1 MAIATVNDVE
11 LALRRPIA
19 EGDARVVEK
28 LLDRVE
34 LRIRARWRNL
44 LELVALDSV
53 ARGVV
58 SQVEAESVARV
69 MRDESGGL
77 YKSEAEDGYR
87 YELNFWPRR
96 PAWTCSARIWTSS
109 PACWTGA
116 GTVVSAPSLTATRL
130 SGTAVPPVV
139 RCRRRGLSNLGGRA
153 AARGRSQSHGAVV
166 SDESSAPRRP

>member
-69 MRDESGGL
+69 MRDEAGGL

-87 YELNFWPRR
+87 YELNFL
-96 PAWTCSARIWTSS
+96 AASARLDVLRSDMDELARVLDGGRYRSVGPVTDGYAAQRYGG
-109 PACWTGA
+109 PGA
-116 GTVVSAPSLTATRL
+116 RE
-130 SGTAVPPVV
+130 VPPPLAFQFGWPG
-139 RCRRRGLSNLGGRA
+139 RGSWSESITWNGGV
-153 AARGRSQSHGAVV
+153 G
-166 SDESSAPRRP
+166 

>member
-34 LRIRARWRNL
+34 LRIKARWRNL

-77 YKSEAEDGYR
+77 YKSETEDGYR
-87 YELNFWPRR
+87 YELNFL
-96 PAWTCSARIWTSS
+96 AASARLDVLRSDMDELARVLDGGRYRSVGPVTDGYAAQRYGG
-109 PACWTGA
+109 PGA
-116 GTVVSAPSLTATRL
+116 RE
-130 SGTAVPPVV
+130 VPPPLAFQFGWPG
-139 RCRRRGLSNLGGRA
+139 RGSWSESITWNGGV
-153 AARGRSQSHGAVV
+153 G
-166 SDESSAPRRP
+166 

>member
-11 LALRRPIA
+11 LALRHPIA

-44 LELVALDSV
+44 LEVVALDSV

-69 MRDESGGL
+69 LRDESGGL
-77 YKSEAEDGYR
+77 YKSETEDGYR
-87 YELNFWPRR
+87 YELNFL
-96 PAWTCSARIWTSS
+96 AASARLDVLRSDMDELARVLDGGRYRSVGPVTDGY
-109 PACWTGA
+109 AAQRYGGV
-116 GTVVSAPSLTATRL
+116 GTRE
-130 SGTAVPPVV
+130 VPPPWVFQY
-139 RCRRRGLSNLGGRA
+139 GWP
-153 AARGRSQSHGAVV
+153 GRSSWSEPITWNGGA
-166 SDESSAPRRP
+166 

>member
-87 YELNFWPRR
+87 YELNFL
-96 PAWTCSARIWTSS
+96 AASARLDVLRSDMDELARVLDGGRYRSVGPVTDGYAAQRYGG
-109 PACWTGA
+109 PGA
-116 GTVVSAPSLTATRL
+116 RE
-130 SGTAVPPVV
+130 VPPP
-139 RCRRRGLSNLGGRA
+139 RAFQFGWPGRGSWSESITWNGGV
-153 AARGRSQSHGAVV
+153 G
-166 SDESSAPRRP
+166 

>member
-11 LALRRPIA
+11 LALRRPVA
-19 EGDARVVEK
+19 EGDARVIEK

-53 ARGVV
+53 ARGIV

-77 YKSEAEDGYR
+77 YKSETEDGYR
-87 YELNFWPRR
+87 YELNFL
-96 PAWTCSARIWTSS
+96 AASARLDVLRSDMDELARVLDGGRYRSVGPVTDGYAAQRYGGPGAREVPPPWAFQFGWPGRGSWSESITWGG
-109 PACWTGA
+109 GA
-116 GTVVSAPSLTATRL
+116 G
-130 SGTAVPPVV
+130 
-139 RCRRRGLSNLGGRA
+139 
-153 AARGRSQSHGAVV
+153 
-166 SDESSAPRRP
+166 

>member
-53 ARGVV
+53 ARGIV

-77 YKSEAEDGYR
+77 YKSETEDGYR
-87 YELNFWPRR
+87 YELNFL
-96 PAWTCSARIWTSS
+96 AASARLDVLRSDMDELARVLDGGRYRSVGPVTDGYAAQRYGGPGAREVPPPVAFQYGWPGRGSWSQSITWNG
-109 PACWTGA
+109 GA
-116 GTVVSAPSLTATRL
+116 G
-130 SGTAVPPVV
+130 
-139 RCRRRGLSNLGGRA
+139 
-153 AARGRSQSHGAVV
+153 
-166 SDESSAPRRP
+166 

>member
-11 LALRRPIA
+11 VALRRPIA

-77 YKSEAEDGYR
+77 YKSETEDGYR
-87 YELNFWPRR
+87 YELNFL
-96 PAWTCSARIWTSS
+96 AASARLDVLRSDMDELARVLDGGRYCSVGPVTDGYAAQRYGGPGAREVPPPPLAFQYGWPGRGSWSESLT
-109 PACWTGA
+109 WDGGA
-116 GTVVSAPSLTATRL
+116 G
-130 SGTAVPPVV
+130 
-139 RCRRRGLSNLGGRA
+139 
-153 AARGRSQSHGAVV
+153 
-166 SDESSAPRRP
+166 

>member
-53 ARGVV
+53 ARGIV

-87 YELNFWPRR
+87 YELNFL
-96 PAWTCSARIWTSS
+96 AASARLDVLRSDMDELARVLDGGRYRSVGPVTDGYAAQRYGD
-109 PACWTGA
+109 PGA
-116 GTVVSAPSLTATRL
+116 RE
-130 SGTAVPPVV
+130 VPPPWAFQFGWPG
-139 RCRRRGLSNLGGRA
+139 RGSWSESITWNGGV
-153 AARGRSQSHGAVV
+153 G
-166 SDESSAPRRP
+166 

>member
-1 MAIATVNDVE
+1 MAIATVNDVA

-87 YELNFWPRR
+87 YELNFL
-96 PAWTCSARIWTSS
+96 AASARLDVLRSDMDELARVLDGGRYRS
-109 PACWTGA
+109 
-116 GTVVSAPSLTATRL
+116 VAPVTDGYAAQRY
-130 SGTAVPPVV
+130 SGGGSVPPPWAFQYGWPG
-139 RCRRRGLSNLGGRA
+139 RGSWSKSITWNGGV
-153 AARGRSQSHGAVV
+153 G
-166 SDESSAPRRP
+166 

>member
-53 ARGVV
+53 ARGIV

-87 YELNFWPRR
+87 YELNFL
-96 PAWTCSARIWTSS
+96 AASARLDVLRSDMDELARVLDGGRYRSVGPVTDGYAATRYGGPGAREVPPPWAFQFGWPGRGSWSESITWGG
-109 PACWTGA
+109 GA
-116 GTVVSAPSLTATRL
+116 G
-130 SGTAVPPVV
+130 
-139 RCRRRGLSNLGGRA
+139 
-153 AARGRSQSHGAVV
+153 
-166 SDESSAPRRP
+166 